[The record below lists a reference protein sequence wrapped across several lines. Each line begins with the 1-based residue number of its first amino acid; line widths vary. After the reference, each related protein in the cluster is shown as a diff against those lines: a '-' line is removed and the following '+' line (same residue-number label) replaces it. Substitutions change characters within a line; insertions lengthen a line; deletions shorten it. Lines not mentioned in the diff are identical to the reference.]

1 MHLVCK
7 VDNCLVPSCDLS
19 RLWVLVWCVWYGCA
33 RARSFVSSS
42 QLSIYAGRVCWDLY
56 ELENSLASLLFLVT
70 VLIAI
75 LKIDPWHSSSTL
87 PRSGGPSLDQLWI
100 LEVAMAVSTATSV

>member
-1 MHLVCK
+1 MGP
-7 VDNCLVPSCDLS
+7 CLV
-19 RLWVLVWCVWYGCA
+19 RLVWLCSRKEFRKLFSV
-33 RARSFVSSS
+33 
-42 QLSIYAGRVCWDLY
+42 IYICRQSLLDLY